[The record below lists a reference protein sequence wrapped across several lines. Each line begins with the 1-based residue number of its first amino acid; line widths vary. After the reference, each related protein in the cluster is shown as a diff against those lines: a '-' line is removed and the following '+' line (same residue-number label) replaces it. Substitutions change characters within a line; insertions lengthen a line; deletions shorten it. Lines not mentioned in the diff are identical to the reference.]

1 MKAIIAGSV
10 VAGVI
15 SWLSPFPYATEFF
28 AVGFVSSVAGYY
40 LANRKDN
47 STTLYLSK
55 RRYSFEEIAERFG
68 LTVETVFLLHVHAPT
83 RSQDNF
89 EKHYLALRKALND
102 KVLKKAKPLHLQPV
116 YQ

>member
-1 MKAIIAGSV
+1 MRTIVAGSV

-15 SWLSPFPYATEFF
+15 SWLSPFPYATELF
-28 AVGFVSSVAGYY
+28 AVGFVGSVAGYY
-40 LANRKDN
+40 LANQKDN

-55 RRYSFEEIAERFG
+55 RRYSFEVIAERFG
-68 LTVETVFLLHVHAPT
+68 LTVETVLLLHVHAPT

-89 EKHYLALRKALND
+89 EKHYFDLRKTLND